1 MPGILPDVHFQDL
14 GMHLHNL
21 MYSPYVHIFFWL
33 MWVDII
39 TGYIKAFKT
48 KKFDSRVGTW
58 GLLRHVLVLAT
69 ILIIGMYSRALGVR
83 PVGIAWCSFF
93 IFNYIG
99 SFIEN
104 WEAIGI
110 GFPDFLRPYINQM
123 KKQND
128 TKVAGI
134 LKVNTIEVKEKS
146 DDNNERDSSVR

>member
-1 MPGILPDVHFQDL
+1 M
-14 GMHLHNL
+14 
-21 MYSPYVHIFFWL
+21 
-33 MWVDII
+33 
-39 TGYIKAFKT
+39 
-48 KKFDSRVGTW
+48 
-58 GLLRHVLVLAT
+58 VLAT

-93 IFNYIG
+93 IFNYVG
-99 SFIEN
+99 SVIEN
-104 WEAIGI
+104 WEVIGI

-146 DDNNERDSSVR
+146 DDNSE